1 MILCGWPRHGA
12 TEGLATLAASPKTAA
27 PISLVFTFSRNG
39 PTTAALT
46 VKDIESAAFGLRIQ
60 KAYQSIS
67 SIIW

>member
-1 MILCGWPRHGA
+1 
-12 TEGLATLAASPKTAA
+12 LATLAASPKTAA

-60 KAYQSIS
+60 KASQSVS